1 MLSLNRLVLAS
12 LALSAAAQ
20 AVAQTDPVPLL
31 AQTIHLDAPVVAA
44 AGKRACTLQVR
55 SFGDAENLTYLQAGY
70 TTGLG
75 CGWESALRI
84 SAAELKGYAL
94 AGGSAIRHGGSDIE
108 LVARRQPWEGKPIV
122 LQAGIAQ
129 PRTPARGKP
138 CFTLGASAGWTPG
151 ADLALTLNP
160 KAVILKENALVGVG
174 MGLAARVGSAWTLI
188 ADCTPLVTGDNTRST
203 IDGGKI
209 RRTTYGAALRYN
221 AREFGDGVTVDLGWT
236 NGLGSSTGTSLTPG
250 LGDAKALYVAVTARR

>member
-1 MLSLNRLVLAS
+1 MLTLNRLALAS
-12 LALSAAAQ
+12 LALWAASP

-70 TTGLG
+70 TAGVG
-75 CGWESALRI
+75 CGWETALRV
-84 SAAELKGYAL
+84 SAAELKSHAL
-94 AGGSAIRHGGSDIE
+94 AGGAAVRHGGSDIE
-108 LVARRQPWEGKPIV
+108 LVARRRPWENRSIV
-122 LQAGIAQ
+122 LQAGVAQ

-138 CFTLGASAGWTPG
+138 CFTLGASAGYEIG
-151 ADLALTLNP
+151 SDLALTLNP
-160 KAVILKENALVGVG
+160 KAVILKENVLVGVG
-174 MGLAARVGSAWTLI
+174 MGVAARAGSAWTLI
-188 ADCTPLVTGDNTRST
+188 ADCTPLVTGDNTRSI

-209 RRTTYGAALRYN
+209 RRTVYGAALRYN

-236 NGLGSSTGTSLTPG
+236 TGLGSSTGTSLTPG